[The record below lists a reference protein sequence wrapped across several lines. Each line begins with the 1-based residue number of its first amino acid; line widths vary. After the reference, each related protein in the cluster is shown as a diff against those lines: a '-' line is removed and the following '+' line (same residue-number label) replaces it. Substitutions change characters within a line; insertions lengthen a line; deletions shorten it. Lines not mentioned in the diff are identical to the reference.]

1 MIAPTS
7 ASVAS
12 QVAYTV
18 PFSGSLITALV
29 RALKSVTD
37 TISHSTLYV
46 LCNATGFKILAVS
59 SVVAQ
64 FGALAH
70 FTSSAVVS
78 SRTVSTAPPCALV
91 CL

>member
-1 MIAPTS
+1 
-7 ASVAS
+7 
-12 QVAYTV
+12 
-18 PFSGSLITALV
+18 
-29 RALKSVTD
+29 
-37 TISHSTLYV
+37 
-46 LCNATGFKILAVS
+46 LAVS